1 MEEKDKFLG
10 CFISGPAIIY
20 DANKTEKERLIE
32 QEDKSKIGE
41 LFRSYI
47 WSESESGISN
57 ILKKLKNKD
66 YGEDMAIILFQFYL
80 NPIPYEL
87 QHLKPIE
94 NYRKNEKSIGIP
106 IIVNDENFFS
116 KSESERYDFFRD
128 SILQKLDL
136 LAEVVKKKKLDT
148 NMELLKSDL
157 ENIFKAI

>member
-10 CFISGPAIIY
+10 CFISGSAVIY
-20 DANKTEKERLIE
+20 DTNKTEKERKTE
-32 QEDKSKIGE
+32 QEDKLKIGAV
-41 LFRSYI
+41 FRSYI
-47 WSESESGISN
+47 WGENGISN

-66 YGEDMAIILFQFYL
+66 YGKDMSIILFQFYI

-106 IIVNDENFFS
+106 IIVTDENFFS
-116 KSESERYDFFRD
+116 KSESERYDFLSE

-136 LAEVVKKKKLDT
+136 LEEVVKKKKLDT

-157 ENIFKAI
+157 INVFNQY

>member
-1 MEEKDKFLG
+1 MNEKDKFLG
-10 CFISGPAIIY
+10 CFSSGPAIIY
-20 DANKTEKERLIE
+20 DASKTEKERITE
-32 QEDKSKIGE
+32 QEDKSKIAE

-47 WSESESGISN
+47 WGENGISN
-57 ILKKLKNKD
+57 TLKKLKNKD
-66 YGEDMAIILFQFYL
+66 YGEDMEIILFQFYV

-94 NYRKNEKSIGIP
+94 NWRKTEKSIGIP
-106 IIVNDENFFS
+106 IIINDENFFS
-116 KSESERYDFFRD
+116 KSEIERYDFLRD

-157 ENIFKAI
+157 KTIFQEI